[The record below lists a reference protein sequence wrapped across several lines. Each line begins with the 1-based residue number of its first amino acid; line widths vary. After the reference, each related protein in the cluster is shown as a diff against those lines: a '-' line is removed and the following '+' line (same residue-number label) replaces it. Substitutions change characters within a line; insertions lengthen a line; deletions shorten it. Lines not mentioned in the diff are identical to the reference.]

1 MKKTLAATFLAV
13 ALVAAGCS
21 SASESPDAQ
30 VVPHADASTVADAAT
45 ADGPLADADVNAPDA
60 AEADADTAAPDA
72 DLTAD
77 ADLTPDADV
86 HVPDATI
93 GAPDGAVGTPDAT
106 VSSADAQIGPV
117 AVSFGAPTMTPQF
130 GNPTGGSAFPD
141 TCPAGQA
148 LIGLSGSLTMDGGF
162 HRQINGQCGS
172 VTRTGS
178 PGSYVVHTGPGLTMP
193 VRGVLNGTF
202 PWARF
207 CPADSVV
214 SGFVGRSGLL
224 VDQIT
229 LSCTA
234 LSANPDTGALV
245 LGMVTVLAP
254 AGGGGGTAF
263 AQTSCAAGQLA
274 TVANLRAGD
283 GVDAF
288 GIGCSTATLP

>member
-1 MKKTLAATFLAV
+1 MKKPLAATLLAV
-13 ALVAAGCS
+13 ALVASGCS
-21 SASESPDAQ
+21 SASDSPDAQ
-30 VVPHADASTVADAAT
+30 VAPHADASTAADAAT
-45 ADGPLADADVNAPDA
+45 ADGALADADVNAPDA
-60 AEADADTAAPDA
+60 AVDAEIPAPDA
-72 DLTAD
+72 DLTID
-77 ADLTPDADV
+77 AEVP
-86 HVPDATI
+86 VPDAMVVEADAEV
-93 GAPDGAVGTPDAT
+93 GAPDGAPTTPDAT
-106 VSSADAQIGPV
+106 VPSPDAQTGPV
-117 AVSFGAPTMTPQF
+117 AVSFGTPTMTQQF
-130 GNPTGGSAFPD
+130 GNPSGGSAFPD

-178 PGSYVVHTGPGLTMP
+178 PGSYVVHTGPGLTLP

-254 AGGGGGTAF
+254 AGGNGGNAF

-288 GIGCSTATLP
+288 GIGCSSATLP